1 MKRKLVFLSLSA
13 GLMMCLILLSCSK
26 NSTSNG
32 STPVPPTPGFD
43 CSTVPSKFSA
53 DVFPIINGTC
63 GVNGCHNTGSAN
75 GPGPL
80 TTYAQISGD
89 ATNIRAAVVSKR
101 MPKTGSLTDVE
112 IHKIMCWVDAGAL
125 NN

>member
-1 MKRKLVFLSLSA
+1 MVFLSLCT
-13 GLMMCLILLSCSK
+13 GLVICLTLLSCSK
-26 NSTSNG
+26 NSSSNG
-32 STPVPPTPGFD
+32 TTPVPPTGFD
-43 CSTVPSKFSA
+43 CSTVPSKFTA

-63 GVNGCHNTGSAN
+63 GVNGCHNAGSAN

-80 TTYAQISGD
+80 TNYAQISGD
-89 ATNIRAAVVSKR
+89 AANIRSAVVSKR
-101 MPKTGSLTDVE
+101 MPKNATLTDVD